1 MKHELLVADLAP
13 DECAGQDS
21 RGAWCQTTQLPLSG
35 RVDIA
40 GSRGKRKR
48 APFFLL
54 FSPPRHDDRT
64 LRREYIQR
72 TLRPPALGGEALDCP
87 QCIYRNFF
95 TARDQLAGLHP
106 QILLIRQDDEVV
118 DHSSSRLNYRPCN
131 SRRKARSSLEVGRR
145 LSGALRRDVCSSGF
159 AGLYSANFISI
170 SPPLL
175 IEVTA

>member
-21 RGAWCQTTQLPLSG
+21 SGAWCQTAQLPLSG

-64 LRREYIQR
+64 LCRECLQR
-72 TLRPPALGGEALDCP
+72 TLRPSALGGEALDCSK
-87 QCIYRNFF
+87 CIYRNFF
-95 TARDQLAGLHP
+95 IARDQLAGLHP
-106 QILLIRQDDEVV
+106 KILVICQDDEVV
-118 DHSSSRLNYRPCN
+118 DHSNSRLNYRPC
-131 SRRKARSSLEVGRR
+131 SSKRKARSSLEDGQ
-145 LSGALRRDVCSSGF
+145 
-159 AGLYSANFISI
+159 I
-170 SPPLL
+170 
-175 IEVTA
+175 